1 MDIQD
6 YIDAQRANLGS
17 ISQLAHFYKLGGLTN
32 ELYELAFNLVPKSSP
47 IHFGQL
53 LLIYHSSFLSA
64 LILIGQAQPDDGS
77 PITRRAIEA
86 ARLAIAIKT
95 NPENAKNWA
104 AYEKRMGRWEARDR
118 NERPKPVKP
127 KLSLPNNHP
136 ILNELEK
143 NLGILSDSSVHLT
156 PEFFGSQHW
165 IRSGTRVE
173 LRYFMSDQRK
183 IECSLITL
191 VGVHASI
198 LRIFNECLNG
208 PFFSD
213 DQWLRVW
220 GQLENIGKPLAEAF
234 KPPERLDEV

>member
-6 YIDAQRANLGS
+6 YINAQRANLES
-17 ISQLAHFYKLGGLTN
+17 ISKLPNFYKIGGLTN
-32 ELYELAFNLVPKSSP
+32 ELYELAVTLVPKSSP

-53 LLIYHSSFLSA
+53 LLICHKSFLSA
-64 LILIGQAQPDDGS
+64 LILIGQAQPDDEG

-86 ARLAIAIKT
+86 ARLALAIKT
-95 NPENAKNWA
+95 NPENARKWV

-118 NERPKPVKP
+118 DEKPKLLTP
-127 KLSLPNNHP
+127 KLSLPNSHP

-143 NLGILSDSSVHLT
+143 QLGILSDSSVHLT

-165 IRSGTRVE
+165 VRSGTKVE

-183 IECSLITL
+183 IECNLITL
-191 VGVHASI
+191 AGVHACI

-213 DQWLRVW
+213 DRWFRVW

-234 KPPERLDEV
+234 KPGERLDEV